1 MILAIDIGNSN
12 IVLGCMQGKQIL
24 KEARM
29 ATDLLK
35 TSDQYCAELKS
46 MLDLLEIDIK
56 GIEGAII
63 SSVVPPVLNSF
74 KTAIIKLT
82 GITPLVVGPGIK
94 TGLNI
99 LLDNPALAGGD
110 LIVAAVAALEQ
121 YQPPL
126 LIVDMGTATTITAID
141 SRGNFLGGSIFPG
154 VKISAEA
161 LSGKTA
167 QLPAISL
174 EVPEKVIGRNTVDCM
189 RSGLMTG
196 TAAMLDGMFQRMEE
210 ELGVS
215 ATVVATG
222 GIAKFIIPLCR
233 REVIYDKDLLLRGLA
248 ILYENNRKN
257 RNRDNHHGRIYL

>member
-12 IVLGCMQGKQIL
+12 IVLGCIDGKEIV

-29 ATDLLK
+29 ATDLIK
-35 TSDQYCAELKS
+35 TSDQYCAELKN

-56 GIEGAII
+56 GIDGTII

-74 KTAIIKLT
+74 KTAIVKLT
-82 GITPLVVGPGIK
+82 GELPLVVGPGIK

-99 LLDNPALAGGD
+99 LLDNPAMAGGD
-110 LIVAAVAALEQ
+110 LIVGAVAALAE

-126 LIVDMGTATTITAID
+126 LVIDMGTATTITAID
-141 SRGNFLGGSIFPG
+141 AKGNFLGGSIFPG

-174 EVPEKVIGRNTVDCM
+174 EAPKKAIGRNTVDSM
-189 RSGLMTG
+189 RSGLMMG
-196 TAAMLDGMFQRMEE
+196 TAAMLDGMIQRMEE
-210 ELGVS
+210 ELGS
-215 ATVVATG
+215 RTTVVATG
-222 GIAKFIIPLCR
+222 GIARFVIPMCHR
-233 REVIYDKDLLLRGLA
+233 SMIYDKDLLLKGLR
-248 ILYENNRKN
+248 ILYENNRK
-257 RNRDNHHGRIYL
+257 GR

>member
-1 MILAIDIGNSN
+1 MILAIDIGNTN
-12 IVLGCMQGKQIL
+12 IVLGCIDGKSIL

-29 ATDLLK
+29 ATDTVK

-46 MLDLLEIDIK
+46 MLDLLEISVK
-56 GIEGAII
+56 KIEGVII

-74 KTAIIKLT
+74 KTAIVKLT

-110 LIVAAVAALEQ
+110 LIVGAVAALDQ
-121 YQPPL
+121 YKPPL
-126 LIVDMGTATTITAID
+126 LIIDMGTATTITAID
-141 SRGNFLGGSIFPG
+141 SNGSFLGGSIFPG

-174 EVPEKVIGRNTVDCM
+174 EAPQKAIGRNTNDCM
-189 RSGLMTG
+189 RSGLMMG
-196 TAAMLDGMFQRMEE
+196 TAAMLDGMIERMEA
-210 ELGVS
+210 ELGAS

-222 GIAKFIIPLCR
+222 GIARFIIPMCK
-233 REVIYDKDLLLRGLA
+233 REMIYDKDLLLKGLR
-248 ILYENNRKN
+248 IIYENNKN
-257 RNRDNHHGRIYL
+257 KRNR

>member
-12 IVLGCMQGKQIL
+12 IVLGCIEEKEIV

-29 ATDLLK
+29 ATDLIK

-46 MLDLLEIDIK
+46 MLDLLEISPKD
-56 GIEGAII
+56 IEGAIV

-82 GITPLVVGPGIK
+82 GITPMVVGPGMK

-110 LIVAAVAALEQ
+110 LIVGAVAALAE
-121 YQPPL
+121 YKPPL
-126 LIVDMGTATTITAID
+126 LIVDMGTATTMTAID
-141 SRGNFLGGSIFPG
+141 GKRNFLGGAIFPG

-161 LSGKTA
+161 LSGRTA

-174 EVPEKVIGRNTVDCM
+174 EAPPKAIGRNTVDCM
-189 RSGLMTG
+189 RSGLMMG
-196 TAAMLDGMFQRMEE
+196 AAAMLDGMIMRMEE
-210 ELGVS
+210 ELGEP
-215 ATVVATG
+215 ATVIVTG
-222 GIAKFIIPLCR
+222 GIARFVMPMCR
-233 REVIYDKDLLLRGLA
+233 RKMIYDKDLLLKGLCL
-248 ILYENNRKN
+248 LYENNRKN
-257 RNRDNHHGRIYL
+257 RI

>member
-12 IVLGCMQGKQIL
+12 IVLGCIQGTEII

-29 ATDLLK
+29 ATDLIK
-35 TSDQYCAELKS
+35 TSDQYCAELKN

-56 GIEGAII
+56 KIDGTII

-82 GITPLVVGPGIK
+82 GETPLVVGPGIK

-99 LLDNPALAGGD
+99 LLDNPAMAGGD
-110 LIVAAVAALEQ
+110 LIVGAVAALAE
-121 YQPPL
+121 YKPPL
-126 LIVDMGTATTITAID
+126 LVIDMGTATTITAID
-141 SRGNFLGGSIFPG
+141 SKGNYLGGSIFPG

-161 LSGKTA
+161 PSGKTA

-174 EVPEKVIGRNTVDCM
+174 DAPKKAIGRNTIDAM
-189 RSGLMTG
+189 RSGLMMG
-196 TAAMLDGMFQRMEE
+196 TAAMLDGMIDRMEE
-210 ELGVS
+210 ELGGP
-215 ATVVATG
+215 ATVVVTG
-222 GIAKFIIPLCR
+222 GIARFVVPMCR
-233 REVIYDKDLLLRGLA
+233 RKMTYDKDLLLKGLR

-257 RNRDNHHGRIYL
+257 R

>member
-1 MILAIDIGNSN
+1 MILAIDIGNTN
-12 IVLGCMQGKQIL
+12 IVLGCMEGMQII

-46 MLDLLEIDIK
+46 MLNLLEIEISN
-56 GIEGAII
+56 IEGAII

-74 KTAIIKLT
+74 RTAIVKLT

-99 LLDNPALAGGD
+99 LLDNPAMAGGD
-110 LIVAAVAALEQ
+110 LIVGAVAALNE
-121 YQPPL
+121 YKPPL
-126 LIVDMGTATTITAID
+126 LIIDMGTATTITAID
-141 SRGNFLGGSIFPG
+141 SKGNFIGGSIFPG

-174 EVPEKVIGRNTVDCM
+174 ETPQRAIGRNTVDCM
-189 RSGLMTG
+189 RSGLMMG
-196 TAAMLDGMFQRMEE
+196 TAAMLDGMVNRMEE
-210 ELGVS
+210 ELGTS
-215 ATVVATG
+215 TTVIATG
-222 GIAKFIIPLCR
+222 GIARFILPMCK
-233 REVIYDKDLLLRGLA
+233 REILYDRDLLLKGLWL
-248 ILYENNRKN
+248 LYENNRKK
-257 RNRDNHHGRIYL
+257 R

>member
-12 IVLGCMQGKQIL
+12 IVLGCIEGEQIL
-24 KEARM
+24 REARM

-35 TSDQYCAELKS
+35 TSDQYCAELKN
-46 MLDLLEIDIK
+46 MLDLLEVPVRGID
-56 GIEGAII
+56 GVII

-74 KTAIIKLT
+74 KTAIVKLT
-82 GITPLVVGPGIK
+82 GLVPLVVGPGIK

-99 LLDNPALAGGD
+99 LLDNPAMAGGD
-110 LIVAAVAALEQ
+110 LIVGAVAALHQ

-141 SRGNFLGGSIFPG
+141 SKGNFLGGSIFPG

-174 EVPEKVIGRNTVDCM
+174 ETPEKAIGRNTVDSM
-189 RSGLMTG
+189 RSGLMMG
-196 TAAMLDGMFQRMEE
+196 TASMLDGMIARMEE
-210 ELGVS
+210 ELGMT

-222 GIAKFIIPLCR
+222 GIARFITPMCR
-233 REVIYDKDLLLRGLA
+233 REMIYDRDLLLKGLR
-248 ILYENNRKN
+248 ILYEKN
-257 RNRDNHHGRIYL
+257 RNHRGE